1 MIPLRQRT
9 DLSNY
14 TILLKINCVA
24 DLINSL
30 YNCLL
35 FIVSRIF
42 WFKLLERLGPPR
54 LQQEDASSGLPVYVI
69 NGALKFLP
77 LVLCRQYTVSNLVLF
92 LIYSVAL
99 IPNLTSAVF
108 YSVLVDKYS
117 HTVVEAVR
125 NRSSDCL
132 TEAEWI
138 TSYSGYSISDPV
150 GILNALLTRR
160 V

>member
-1 MIPLRQRT
+1 M
-9 DLSNY
+9 
-14 TILLKINCVA
+14 
-24 DLINSL
+24 
-30 YNCLL
+30 
-35 FIVSRIF
+35 
-42 WFKLLERLGPPR
+42 
-54 LQQEDASSGLPVYVI
+54 QQEDASSGLPVYII

-77 LVLCRQYTVSNLVLF
+77 LVLCRQCTVSNLVLF

-132 TEAEWI
+132 TEAE
-138 TSYSGYSISDPV
+138 
-150 GILNALLTRR
+150 
-160 V
+160 